1 MEIEYFT
8 RDTEG
13 NDFVK
18 KVNIKEFPIE
28 NTNFACPI
36 CNKIQH
42 KGCKIKNIVS
52 SKFTDWA
59 YVGDYICPECSKLFS
74 LYPYSYIVDSNEVR
88 LLNVR
93 QLRDEL
99 CRKQKTP
106 FRFVISTTQKKHLF
120 YRSAVNYNNDK
131 IAVNLE
137 TETIY
142 TSPERMI
149 FLFGFIENLI
159 TLGASKKAMQNG
171 EIPFNIV
178 QKIGIETGLEA
189 INVLT
194 DELKN
199 SREIQI
205 PLFCGQ
211 KLNIREEDA
220 ICNLDFI
227 LKTGRE
233 QRRH

>member
-1 MEIEYFT
+1 MELEYFT
-8 RDTEG
+8 RDAKG
-13 NDFVK
+13 NDFIK
-18 KVNIKEFPIE
+18 KVAIKEFTVENIE
-28 NTNFACPI
+28 FVCPI
-36 CNKIQH
+36 CKQAKQN
-42 KGCKIKNIVS
+42 GCKIKKIVS

-74 LYPYSYIVDSNEVR
+74 LYPYSYIVNPDEIK

-120 YRSAVNYNNDK
+120 YRSVINCSNEQF
-131 IAVNLE
+131 AVNLE

-142 TSPERMI
+142 TSPDRMK
-149 FLFGFIENLI
+149 FLFDFIENLI
-159 TLGASKKAMQNG
+159 TLGTSKRAMQNG
-171 EIPFNIV
+171 EIPFQVI
-178 QKIGIETGLEA
+178 QKLGLDAGFKA
-189 INVLT
+189 IKILT

-211 KLNIREEDA
+211 KLTIEEEEA

-227 LKTGRE
+227 LRTGKE
-233 QRRH
+233 QEQH

>member
-1 MEIEYFT
+1 MEIEYVT
-8 RDTEG
+8 RDAEG

-28 NTNFACPI
+28 NTDFVCPI

-52 SKFTDWA
+52 SNFTDWA

-74 LYPYSYIVDSNEVR
+74 LYPYSYIVDPDGIR

-120 YRSAVNYNNDK
+120 YRSAVNYNNNK

-142 TSPERMI
+142 TSQKRMI

-178 QKIGIETGLEA
+178 QKIGIESGLEA
-189 INVLT
+189 INALT

-227 LKTGRE
+227 LKTVRE

>member
-1 MEIEYFT
+1 MEIEYVT
-8 RDTEG
+8 RDAEG

-28 NTNFACPI
+28 NTDFVCPI

-42 KGCKIKNIVS
+42 KGGKIKNIVS

-74 LYPYSYIVDSNEVR
+74 LYPYSYIVDPDGIR

-120 YRSAVNYNNDK
+120 YRSAVNYNNNK

-142 TSPERMI
+142 TSV
-149 FLFGFIENLI
+149 F
-159 TLGASKKAMQNG
+159 
-171 EIPFNIV
+171 
-178 QKIGIETGLEA
+178 
-189 INVLT
+189 
-194 DELKN
+194 
-199 SREIQI
+199 
-205 PLFCGQ
+205 
-211 KLNIREEDA
+211 
-220 ICNLDFI
+220 
-227 LKTGRE
+227 
-233 QRRH
+233 

>member
-1 MEIEYFT
+1 MELEYFT
-8 RDTEG
+8 RDAKG
-13 NDFVK
+13 NDFIK
-18 KVNIKEFPIE
+18 KVAIKEFPVENIE
-28 NTNFACPI
+28 FVCPI
-36 CNKIQH
+36 CKQAKRN
-42 KGCKIKNIVS
+42 GCKIKKIVS

-74 LYPYSYIVDSNEVR
+74 LYPYSYIVNPDEIK

-171 EIPFNIV
+171 EVPFNIV

-211 KLNIREEDA
+211 KLNILEEDA

-227 LKTGRE
+227 LKTGKE